1 MASWGHVLCCVI
13 FASSQEEMFLLS
25 LQEKKECEQKRA
37 KEQGALREQLQ
48 VSGPCGALRAAG
60 RRSFSDSSA
69 FV

>member
-1 MASWGHVLCCVI
+1 
-13 FASSQEEMFLLS
+13 MFLLS